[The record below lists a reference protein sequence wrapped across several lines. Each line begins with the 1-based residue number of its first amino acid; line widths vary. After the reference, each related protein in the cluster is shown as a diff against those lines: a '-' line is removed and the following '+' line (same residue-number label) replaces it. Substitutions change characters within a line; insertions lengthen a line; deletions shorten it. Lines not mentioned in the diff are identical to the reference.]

1 MNDNNWLSGGSGD
14 VAYPTSI
21 LSSSASSTNDSSILR
36 TSKSKQTQSNNP
48 IDDLFIFG
56 YACKIFRDDD
66 KARYIDQ
73 GKHLIPWMGDNS
85 LKIDRLIHIVFFFKF
100 FFLKKIRLFVLLL
113 C

>member
-1 MNDNNWLSGGSGD
+1 MNENNWLSGGSGD

-21 LSSSASSTNDSSILR
+21 LTSSASSANDSSILR
-36 TSKSKQTQSNNP
+36 TSKLKQNQLENP
-48 IDDLFIFG
+48 IDDLLIFG

-85 LKIDRLIHIVFFFKF
+85 LKIDRLIQIAFYFKLSKF
-100 FFLKKIRLFVLLL
+100 RLLFLTLK
-113 C
+113 